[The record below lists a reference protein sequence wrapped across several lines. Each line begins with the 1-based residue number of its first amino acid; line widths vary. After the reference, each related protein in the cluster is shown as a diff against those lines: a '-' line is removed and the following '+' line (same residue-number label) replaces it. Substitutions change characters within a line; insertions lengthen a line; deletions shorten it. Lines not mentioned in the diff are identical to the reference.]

1 MREKRVQ
8 RIGEELRRVISDI
21 IRSKIKDPRIPEII
35 SVTNVIVTND
45 LSFAKIF
52 VEIMGAKEEQEEAL
66 EGLNSAKGFI
76 KKEISTE
83 VKLRQMP
90 ELIFIIDETLDINQK
105 MEKLI
110 EEVKHGNDK
119 ISWDDWRGK

>member
-52 VEIMGAKEEQEEAL
+52 VEIMGTKEEQEEAL

-90 ELIFIIDETLDINQK
+90 ELIFILDEILDINQK
-105 MEKLI
+105 MEELI

>member
-35 SVTNVIVTND
+35 SVTNVLVTND

-52 VEIMGAKEEQEEAL
+52 VEIMGTKEEQEAAL

-76 KKEISTE
+76 KKEISSE

-90 ELIFIIDETLDINQK
+90 ELIFILDETLDINLK

-110 EEVKHGNDK
+110 EEVNHGNDK
-119 ISWDDWRGK
+119 FSWDDWRGK